1 MADTKADQ
9 RPNILIIVADDLGF
23 SDCGC
28 YGSEIQTPAIDA
40 IAAESGG
47 LRLTNYHVAAA
58 CAPTRSMLMT
68 GTDHREYNVD
78 RLALRKSALQ
88 ANRKWTGRY
97 CRAWCFAGVHPLLGG
112 TLWEAR
118 P

>member
-1 MADTKADQ
+1 MASGKTDQ

-28 YGSEIQTPAIDA
+28 FGSEILTPNIDA
-40 IAAESGG
+40 LAAEADG

-68 GTDHREYNVD
+68 GTDHR
-78 RLALRKSALQ
+78 
-88 ANRKWTGRY
+88 KWTSSQSIVFAELILSWY
-97 CRAWCFAGVHPLLGG
+97 CRHCWAGRLV
-112 TLWEAR
+112 
-118 P
+118 